1 LSSPPHNANRGW
13 VVNTAATFLYP
24 MFEQLGAQPW
34 AIIVAGLTVVAIA
47 VMLWRYTAG
56 RTGAA

>member
-1 LSSPPHNANRGW
+1 
-13 VVNTAATFLYP
+13 

-34 AIIVAGLTVVAIA
+34 AIVAGLTVVAIA
-47 VMLWRYTAG
+47 VMLCRYTAG